1 MTKAS
6 KLLLRLVA
14 LACAVAI
21 LAFDAEA
28 AIAQSRNCPALID
41 TLNALNRS
49 AGNVNLDDY
58 DSQLRQAQRDVRAAK
73 SQYIRDGCNAAAKA
87 GRPLV
92 GQCRAE
98 WNQILQAQAEVDQ
111 AGKVGDIANQR
122 EAVLQDMARFNCN
135 GRSSASFNQQS
146 SRGNIFQQLFGAF
159 ENDLGDGNSTRGDS
173 FMGEAGYETVRTVC
187 VRKADGYYWPISFST
202 LREYAPND
210 LTICQEQCP
219 GLDVDLY
226 YYDNPG
232 QDPEQMVNLEG
243 EAYKSLPHAFAYRT
257 TIDPSLSCK
266 PQISY
271 GTISMAALPNGD
283 QRAMISFEGQTF
295 PLPMRDPRR
304 PNDAEVI
311 TAMAA
316 TYVDIPLPRPRPAA
330 PGEAP
335 RPVVVQQAAASTP
348 RIVMFGDKRVRIV
361 GPDTPYAPTEAAG
374 T

>member
-14 LACAVAI
+14 LACA
-21 LAFDAEA
+21 LAFFAFAAEDAV
-28 AIAQSRNCPALID
+28 AQSRNCPALID

-49 AGNVNLDDY
+49 AGNVNLDEY
-58 DSQLRQAQRDVRAAK
+58 DSELRQAQKDVRAAK

-87 GRPLV
+87 GRPLM
-92 GQCRAE
+92 GQCRGE
-98 WNQILQAQAEVDQ
+98 WNQILEAQAHLDQ
-111 AGKVGDIANQR
+111 ASRLGDIANQR

-135 GRSSASFNQQS
+135 DRSRASFSQQS
-146 SRGNIFQQLFGAF
+146 SRGNLFERLFGAF
-159 ENDLGDGNSTRGDS
+159 EGDFGDGNSTRGDS

-202 LREYAPND
+202 LKEYAPND
-210 LTICQEQCP
+210 LTTCQEQCP

-232 QDPEQMVNLEG
+232 QDPEQMVDLQG
-243 EAYKSLPHAFAYRT
+243 EPYKSLPNAFAYRT

-266 PQISY
+266 PQTTY
-271 GTISMAALPNGD
+271 GTINLSALPDGG
-283 QRAMISFEGQTF
+283 QRAMISFEDQVF

-304 PNDAEVI
+304 SNEAEVI
-311 TAMAA
+311 TASAS

-335 RPVVVQQAAASTP
+335 KPVVVQQAVASTP

-361 GPDTPYAPTEAAG
+361 GPDTPYAPTEAAK